1 MKRRSLVRTILVV
14 VGTTIITSPAVA
26 LGQQR
31 ADRFGAID
39 GTVVDTTGRGI
50 GAVDVVVMGGSE
62 VVRTNRAGAYRID
75 SVAPGPHLLRF
86 RRLGLQPQTISVVT
100 NPDDVTGVDVIMGPL
115 VHHLDVVEVQASNGE
130 ISRVPK
136 VFADRMRTGMGIYI
150 TPAQIV
156 NHHAVVTTD
165 LLRGVP
171 GIEVDEYGT
180 TVRTARGV
188 VTINGSACVDI
199 PVYINDSYA
208 GGAGPASL
216 GTDASTSEGEKASA
230 ATSRSGLAA
239 NLRGVSNVDAVAP
252 GDIVGIEVYRGPSE
266 MPGTLPPSP
275 CGAIVIWTK

>member
-1 MKRRSLVRTILVV
+1 MKLRSLVGTILVV
-14 VGTTIITSPAVA
+14 GATIIASAAVA
-26 LGQQR
+26 PAQR
-31 ADRFGAID
+31 ADPFGAID

-50 GAVDVVVMGGSE
+50 GGVDVVVMGGSE

-115 VHHLDVVEVQASNGE
+115 VHRLDVVEVQASNGE

-156 NHHAVVTTD
+156 NHHAVKTSD
-165 LLRGVP
+165 LLRGIP
-171 GIEVDEYGT
+171 GIEVVEVAYT
-180 TVRTARGV
+180 ATVRTGRGV
-188 VTINGSACVDI
+188 VTINGSACSDL
-199 PVYINDSYA
+199 PVYVNDSYA
-208 GGAGPASL
+208 SGSAPAL
-216 GTDASTSEGEKASA
+216 GTQASTTEGEKAAASSA
-230 ATSRSGLAA
+230 AGLTAGLHGIG
-239 NLRGVSNVDAVAP
+239 NLDAVDPA
-252 GDIVGIEVYRGPSE
+252 DIVGIEVYRGPSE
-266 MPGTLPPSP
+266 MPATLPPSP